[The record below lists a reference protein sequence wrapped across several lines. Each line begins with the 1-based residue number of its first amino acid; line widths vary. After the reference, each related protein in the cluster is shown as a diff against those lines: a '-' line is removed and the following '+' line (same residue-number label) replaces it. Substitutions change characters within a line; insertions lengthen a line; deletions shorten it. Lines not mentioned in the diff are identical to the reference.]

1 MSITLLLKIFVKMA
15 LCIAIGFSLR
25 KSRVIDERSHNNLS
39 EILLKAVLPFT
50 IIASSQYEYSES
62 LARSIAAV
70 AVGSAAYYAVALI
83 VIWTIVKK
91 SKLNEQVK
99 RVFVTAS
106 IFGNT
111 NFVGIAIM
119 SGLMGK
125 SGLLLAAV
133 YNLVYNI
140 FFYTLGAHILSK
152 GKNSFYDIVV
162 NPVSL
167 TSILSIILFFVPRLP
182 VFISDTVSV
191 VGDMTLP
198 LSMMILG
205 SMLTTVDWKKLVI
218 DLGSYVVAFLRLI
231 VSPVLMMAALV
242 VVGKFISISHHTIFT
257 LVIMTALP
265 AGTMNA
271 IFAEKYNC
279 APKFCART
287 VTLTLLLMVIT
298 MPLLISV
305 CYKFFP

>member
-39 EILLKAVLPFT
+39 DILLKAVLPFT
-50 IIASSQYEYSES
+50 IIASSQYTYSED

-70 AVGSAAYYAVALI
+70 AVGAGVYYMVCLFAVWFAVRKTKMDDQI
-83 VIWTIVKK
+83 
-91 SKLNEQVK
+91 K
-99 RVFVTAS
+99 RVFITAS

-119 SGLMGK
+119 SSLMGK

-167 TSILSIILFFVPRLP
+167 TSILSIVLFFVPRLP
-182 VFISDTVSV
+182 VFITDTISV

-198 LSMMILG
+198 LSMIILG
-205 SMLTTVDWKKLVI
+205 SMLTTVDWKKLII
-218 DLGSYVVAFLRLI
+218 DGKSYIVALLRLVI
-231 VSPVLMMAALV
+231 FPVLMMLALV
-242 VVGKFISISHHTIFT
+242 LVGKVVRISHQTIFS

-287 VTLTLLLMVIT
+287 VTLTLFLMVIT
-298 MPLLISV
+298 LPLLISV

>member
-39 EILLKAVLPFT
+39 DILLKAVLPFT
-50 IIASSQYEYSES
+50 IIASSQYTYSED

-70 AVGSAAYYAVALI
+70 AVGAGVYYMFCLFAVWFAVRKTKMDDQI
-83 VIWTIVKK
+83 
-91 SKLNEQVK
+91 K
-99 RVFVTAS
+99 RVFITAS

-119 SGLMGK
+119 SSLMGK

-167 TSILSIILFFVPRLP
+167 TSILSIVLFFVPRLP
-182 VFISDTVSV
+182 VFITDTISV

-198 LSMMILG
+198 LSMIILG
-205 SMLTTVDWKKLVI
+205 SMLTTVDWKKLII
-218 DLGSYVVAFLRLI
+218 DGKSYIVALLRLVI
-231 VSPVLMMAALV
+231 FPVLMMLALV
-242 VVGKFISISHHTIFT
+242 LVGKVVRISHQTIFS

-287 VTLTLLLMVIT
+287 VTLTLFLMVIT
-298 MPLLISV
+298 LPLLISV